1 MENRK
6 GSGIFLGVIGVATL
20 VVAII
25 GATFAYFSA
34 TAQSAYNA
42 VTAQSTQLSLG
53 YEDTTGTNLKTALIP
68 AADNIAI
75 FAANRQGA
83 GAASGSLPN
92 ANAQCIDDYGNEVC
106 SVYQFT
112 IGNPNKTTAQ
122 SITGTMEVAVNTFK
136 NLYYAIY
143 LIDETGSATEVTGAT
158 PLKDSQNPQTAPYT
172 IELDDLDQTLAPSNA
187 AADASA
193 TLLTTAPSAYT
204 LVTDTNFSPTR
215 YNKRTYRLIL
225 WIQEAGADNDAND
238 TSKSFA
244 AQIKFSNGSNGVTGT
259 IAAAN

>member
-6 GSGIFLGVIGVATL
+6 GSGVFLGVIGVATL

-68 AADNIAI
+68 AEDNIAI

-92 ANAQCIDDYGNEVC
+92 GNAQCVDDNGNDVC

-122 SITGTMEVAVNTFK
+122 FISGTMEVAVNTFK

-143 LIDETGSATEVTGAT
+143 EIDASGNATVVTSAA
-158 PLKDSQNPQTAPYT
+158 PLKATGNETTPYT
-172 IELDDLDQTLAPSNA
+172 IDLDDLEQTLAPSNA
-187 AADASA
+187 PADENAN
-193 TLLTTAPSAYT
+193 LLTTQPSAYT
-204 LVTDTNFSPTR
+204 LVTDSSFDPTR
-215 YNKRTYRLIL
+215 YNKKTYRIIL
-225 WIQEAGADNDAND
+225 WIHEAGADNDAYD

-244 AQIKFSNGSNGVTGT
+244 AQIRFSNGSNGVTGT
-259 IAAAN
+259 IATAN